1 MASLKKHSHGI
12 PPTTSLGIVS
22 DLTRSILTQSLVVCY
37 ISGSWVLFQGWFY
50 SGRSLFGGGL
60 SSCGQWLVEESE
72 EQRGNSNFLL
82 LGTRKDVIPVEVDTH
97 KKIVLATLA
106 TCTPTNNTLS
116 VI

>member
-1 MASLKKHSHGI
+1 MRLKIRTPQCEPLATG
-12 PPTTSLGIVS
+12 
-22 DLTRSILTQSLVVCY
+22 
-37 ISGSWVLFQGWFY
+37 
-50 SGRSLFGGGL
+50 
-60 SSCGQWLVEESE
+60 LVEESE

-82 LGTRKDVIPVEVDTH
+82 LGTKKLIVATH

>member
-1 MASLKKHSHGI
+1 MASLKKHSYGI
-12 PPTTSLGIVS
+12 PPSTSSGIVS
-22 DLTRSILTQSLVVCY
+22 DLTRSILTVSLLVVGY
-37 ISGSWVLFQGWFY
+37 QVVANG
-50 SGRSLFGGGL
+50 
-60 SSCGQWLVEESE
+60 LVEESE